1 MRIALSMRTLLIS
14 ALLILPATAQFRAMD
29 KDGRIEIRDGGK
41 RVFAYQ
47 HASLKDPKGGEI
59 FAASAFLH
67 PLTTPSGFVLTNIQP
82 DDHLHH
88 LGVWWP
94 WKLVQVDGKKHVT
107 WEMQKKQGRHRAVSA
122 KIVRQNDNE
131 VIVTARELTE
141 ISKDGGRTYI
151 PVIRGTA
158 VMLFARQG
166 KDGYRLDIDLHHSPV
181 EGKKPTIVKYRY
193 SGFCWR
199 GAPEWSAGNSVL
211 LSSGGHHRD
220 NGNHQPA
227 RWCQVSGMTPE
238 GKATMLVMSAAAMD
252 GGQPELLRVWGS
264 EQHHGNPFVNFNPV
278 VKQSFELKE
287 ENEAVSR
294 RSYRL
299 IMVDRELK
307 ADEARELWDDWT
319 KPAE

>member
-1 MRIALSMRTLLIS
+1 MRTLLIS
-14 ALLILPATAQFRAMD
+14 ALLILPVAAQFRAMD

-47 HASLKDPKGGEI
+47 HAPLKDPKGGEI

-94 WKLVQVDGKKHVT
+94 WKLVEVDGKKYVT
-107 WEMQKKQGRHRAVSA
+107 WELQRKQGRHRAVSA
-122 KIVRQNDNE
+122 KIARQNDNE
-131 VIVTARELTE
+131 VIVTAREFTE
-141 ISKDGGRTYI
+141 LSNDDGKSYEA
-151 PVIRGTA
+151 VIKGTA
-158 VMLFARQG
+158 VMLFTRHG
-166 KDGYRLDIDLHHSPV
+166 EDGYRLDIDLHHTPV
-181 EGKKPTIVKYRY
+181 EGKKPTILKYRY

-199 GAPEWSAGNSVL
+199 GTPEWTADTSTMLTSE
-211 LSSGGHHRD
+211 GHHRD
-220 NGNHQPA
+220 NGNHKPA

-252 GGQPELLRVWGS
+252 EGQPELLRVWGS
-264 EQHHGNPFVNFNPV
+264 EHHHGNPFVNFNPV

-299 IMVDRELK
+299 IMVDREMK

-319 KPAE
+319 KPAK